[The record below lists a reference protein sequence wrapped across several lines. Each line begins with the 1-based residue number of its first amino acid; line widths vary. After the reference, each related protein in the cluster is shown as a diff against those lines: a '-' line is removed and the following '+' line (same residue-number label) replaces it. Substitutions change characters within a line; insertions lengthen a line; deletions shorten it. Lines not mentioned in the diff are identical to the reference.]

1 MNAAQRLALIVLGTL
16 VLAACGGESA
26 GSESD
31 SETPTSTTVQTS
43 TSTPA
48 TATSPSDQE
57 GQEVQVGDTAVWRL
71 DTNDPAD
78 ATADSFTALVTRL
91 GCNGG
96 ITGQVFDPTIEI
108 EPTEIIVT
116 FSVEPVA
123 GGDCPSNDEVP
134 VTVELGEAIGERAV
148 FDGAC
153 LGGEATTTSFCTD
166 DGGRRIN

>member
-16 VLAACGGESA
+16 VLAACGGDDA
-26 GSESD
+26 GSEAD
-31 SETPTSTTVQTS
+31 SEIPTSTTAPTS
-43 TSTPA
+43 TT
-48 TATSPSDQE
+48 TSPTASSSASEQGE
-57 GQEVQVGDTAVWRL
+57 QGFPVGDTAVWRI
-71 DTNDPAD
+71 DPSEPVD
-78 ATADSFTALVTRL
+78 AATDSFTALVTRL

-108 EPTEIIVT
+108 EPTKIIVT

-134 VTVELGEAIGERAV
+134 MTVELGEAIGERAV

-153 LGGEATTTSFCTD
+153 LEGEATTTSFCTD
-166 DGGRRIN
+166 DGQRIN